1 MQSESLNLRT
11 AATWAVLLVC
21 ALLPVSGAW
30 LPVPLALAT
39 VLLLMTAW
47 RVRPSLN
54 WRVLWP
60 LGAFYALHIIGLA
73 WTDDLAFGL
82 FDLQVK
88 IGLVLLPVAAAA
100 FLALRP
106 TGMQRAM
113 AAFTFGNM
121 VAMALS
127 LIGAWRCQ
135 AAGGEGCF
143 SQSALSFDLHP
154 SYAAWYACWCVA
166 YAGHR
171 LLGDSPM
178 KAFERWCWIASMAA
192 LSAFVVLLASKSG
205 VLGLGL
211 VAVWLGA
218 RVVTRSGAVIRIT
231 LLVAVGVIAIAA
243 IRGGSVVM
251 ARMQAA
257 LDAVELAR
265 AGNPAIYTSA
275 GGSEMRLVA
284 WMCSA
289 ERIAK
294 DPLGA
299 GTGDIKHA
307 LADCY
312 ADKGATPALERKLNS
327 HSQFLQGGVALGWSG
342 LLLTLATALVP
353 LAFALR
359 RRDGLMALFGLLYL
373 LNAAVESVL
382 EVQAGVVFY
391 ALMLGLLAARS
402 TMRAHLAGRTDST
415 SPA

>member
-11 AATWAVLLVC
+11 AATWAMLLVC

-30 LPVPLALAT
+30 LPVLLALAT
-39 VLLLMTAW
+39 VLLLVTAW

-192 LSAFVVLLASKSG
+192 LLVFVVLLASKSG

-218 RVVTRSGAVIRIT
+218 RVVTRSGAVVRIT

-265 AGNPAIYTSA
+265 AGDPAIYTSA

-353 LAFALR
+353 LAFALS

-391 ALMLGLLAARS
+391 ALILGLLAARS

>member
-11 AATWAVLLVC
+11 GATWAMLLVC

-218 RVVTRSGAVIRIT
+218 RVAMRSGAVVRIT

-265 AGNPAIYTSA
+265 AGDPAIYTSA

>member
-11 AATWAVLLVC
+11 AATWAMLLVC

-30 LPVPLALAT
+30 LPVLLALAT
-39 VLLLMTAW
+39 VLLLVTAW

-265 AGNPAIYTSA
+265 AGDPAIYTSA

>member
-11 AATWAVLLVC
+11 AATWAMLLVC

>member
-30 LPVPLALAT
+30 LPVLLALAT
-39 VLLLMTAW
+39 VLLLVTAW

-54 WRVLWP
+54 WRVQWP

-353 LAFALR
+353 LAFALS

-373 LNAAVESVL
+373 LNAAV
-382 EVQAGVVFY
+382 
-391 ALMLGLLAARS
+391 
-402 TMRAHLAGRTDST
+402 
-415 SPA
+415 